1 MKQYKPNI
9 AEAARELRKNKFL
22 ESKNA
27 GYEAFYMLPDGND
40 LSIDDDEIV
49 VTGKV
54 TTSSLTK
61 AFMKYSKDRQVNR
74 VLVSK
79 FIQGIAV

>member
-1 MKQYKPNI
+1 
-9 AEAARELRKNKFL
+9 
-22 ESKNA
+22 
-27 GYEAFYMLPDGND
+27 MLPDGND